1 MTKNVHRFVVQGT
14 PNADVLGAGGG
25 VAGSRQQQRRRSTAS
40 KAGPAAAAGAGA
52 AKQLDPY
59 DGKRKARRVDRFARK
74 LFPLVFTL
82 FNVVYWLAYTLPS
95 SSDVD
100 EDGEIPIKTD

>member
-1 MTKNVHRFVVQGT
+1 LGTVLTGVLSQGT
-14 PNADVLGAGGG
+14 PNVDVLGAGGRG
-25 VAGSRQQQRRRSTAS
+25 LGRQRRSTAS
-40 KAGPAAAAGAGA
+40 KTGAAASAA

-59 DGKRKARRVDRFARK
+59 DGKRKARRIDRFARK
-74 LFPLVFTL
+74 LFPIAFVL

-100 EDGEIPIKTD
+100 DAGEIPIKTD